1 MLVVR
6 IIADHVNSIIRW
18 LTGFSEESHVLSL
31 TNTRN
36 LLRCEIFKTLEMMS
50 ALSVQISTML
60 KESPLI
66 NVFLHLCKTR
76 RMILQKVCLE
86 RFGTRTLQP
95 LYKAQKYPCAFRGCP
110 KKAGVW
116 MPYSPGRGVRHLYK
130 ESYEGSIVC
139 VDDGFSG
146 SPQELIEDFEERCRR
161 TAWNVDCADAVERVV
176 VTCSVK
182 CYCRVKAYLHS
193 LGGDMFS
200 NFYVIRGTKQV
211 PKKLLE
217 KLNESIRVRDDEHFK
232 SNPVLAWRAEPGE
245 YDEIIDRLDCEEEFE
260 LGQNSIYA

>member
-1 MLVVR
+1 MQR
-6 IIADHVNSIIRW
+6 FIAEHVDSIICY
-18 LTGFSEESHVLSL
+18 LTGISEVYQIIELTQEGDLRWSRVKGHRVRHMMVSTLGAMCSLSKHI
-31 TNTRN
+31 
-36 LLRCEIFKTLEMMS
+36 C
-50 ALSVQISTML
+50 TMV
-60 KESPLI
+60 EETQLI
-66 NVFLHLCKTR
+66 NTYRHICTTKSLILKNVRLEGFR
-76 RMILQKVCLE
+76 RNVYVS
-86 RFGTRTLQP
+86 G
-95 LYKAQKYPCAFRGCP
+95 KYQCAFKSCQ
-110 KKAGVW
+110 KEAGVW
-116 MPYSPGRGVRHLYK
+116 LPWHPGRGVQHLPL
-130 ESYEGSIVC
+130 ESYDGSVEC
-139 VDDGFSG
+139 VGDSASG
-146 SPQELIEDFEERCRR
+146 SPQQLVAEFAASQQR
-161 TAWNVDCADAVERVV
+161 TLEKHVV
-176 VTCSVK
+176 VACSFK